1 MERQTE
7 ERSATEQ
14 LDDILNSMVETVG
27 QSKEEIFAIGENSRT
42 EYDRLKA
49 ETTQLQSKVLSLLEK
64 TERME
69 HNSRFARNRLAE
81 VSKHVSNYSDLQ
93 VKEAYEIAN
102 DYQVQL
108 AVLRQEE
115 KQLRE
120 KKDNIERR
128 LMNLKGTLEKAE
140 TISAQ
145 INVVI
150 HYLTGDLQNISD
162 VVADAR
168 EMQKFGLKIIEAQ
181 EEERK
186 RLSREIH
193 DGPAQTM
200 AHVMLRSELVE
211 RIYNE
216 DGIEAALAEIK
227 SLRGVVKSSLAEVR
241 RIIYDLRP
249 MALDDLGLVPTISKY
264 LKNFQE
270 QTGLN
275 ISFRNIGREIRLPS
289 EMEVAIFRFI
299 QESVQNAYKHA
310 DPKEVKV
317 KIELEPTQALAVI
330 KDDGKG
336 FNPEEKKEGS
346 FGLMGMRERVNM
358 LDGQLTITSK
368 PGDGTLIMVQI
379 PITG

>member
-1 MERQTE
+1 MENQTE
-7 ERSATEQ
+7 ELSATEQ
-14 LDDILNSMVETVG
+14 LDDILNVMVAKVEE
-27 QSKEEIFAIGENSRT
+27 SKEQIFAISERSRT
-42 EYDRLKA
+42 EYEQLKA
-49 ETTQLQSKVLSLLEK
+49 EASDLQERVLSLVGK
-64 TERME
+64 TSRME
-69 HNSRFARNRLAE
+69 RHSRFARNRLAE
-81 VSKHVSNYSDLQ
+81 VSNHVSNYSDIQ

-108 AVLRQEE
+108 AVLRQED

-120 KKDNIERR
+120 KQDGIERR
-128 LMNLKGTLEKAE
+128 LMKLKGTLEKAD

-145 INVVI
+145 INIVI
-150 HYLTGDLQNISD
+150 HYLTGDLQNISEM
-162 VVADAR
+162 VADAR

-200 AHVMLRSELVE
+200 ANILLRSELVE
-211 RIYNE
+211 RVYNQQ
-216 DGIEAALAEIK
+216 GIDEALAEIK
-227 SLRGVVKSSLAEVR
+227 SLRGLVKESLAEVR

-249 MALDDLGLVPTISKY
+249 MALDDLGLVPTIAKY

-270 QTGLN
+270 QSGLR
-275 ISFRNIGREIRLPS
+275 ITFRNEGREIRLPS

-299 QESVQNAYKHA
+299 QESVQNAFKHA
-310 DPKEVKV
+310 EPKHVTV

-330 KDDGKG
+330 KDDGRG

-358 LDGQLTITSK
+358 LDGQLTINSK
-368 PGDGTLIMVQI
+368 PGEGTMIMVQI
-379 PITG
+379 PISG